1 MRSPLRVCPQCGTT
15 ATGPTCPRDGWATVP
30 QDLVEG
36 THLPRGTLLLGRYVV
51 GAFVEANGIIAL
63 HEGQDSETL
72 QPVRIAV
79 VPLTAGAPLDDIG
92 RVQRAARDLERLSHP
107 NIARVL
113 ATGMTERGDL
123 ALVEEHIDAPTLAE
137 VTRLGPIGTERT
149 ITLGLSLV
157 TGLEAAHAAALA
169 HHDLAPARVRVRPD
183 GSGVITGLGLGD
195 LLGALDPLAARR
207 PTSGP
212 NDAYRAPE
220 QAHDRLV
227 TRHADIYSLGAVL
240 FAALTGHPYMGAGAG
255 PGIELGQPGPAPWT
269 DAAIARPMAEVLA
282 RCLERKPWNRY
293 DSAASVRE
301 ALERARET
309 LARAEEQRPS
319 DLAELAWQP
328 PVSEPATRPTAR
340 PGATRD
346 SGLLAGVPARER
358 DPFETDARPTD
369 DAPIAPIARPVVRHL
384 PERAGG
390 WWLVAALVGLII
402 TGLAMTRLKRSDS
415 APSTSLRTPPREAV
429 AAMDAPAERAL
440 GERAQREA
448 HERLL
453 EAEALAQQELDE
465 QQLLEAEELARTEA
479 EQAGRRA
486 ALEREQREAAA
497 LAQLELEERLWLEGE
512 ELARFDAEDRA
523 RAAKERERLDAERR
537 ALEADARTKR
547 EADAR
552 VRREAEPTRIGV
564 IPGAATA
571 PKRATPTR
579 DGVPAPSS
587 VVGPTEA
594 VPPEAS
600 SHRAML
606 VTVPE
611 GASVLVDGAP
621 VGRTPL
627 TLSWL
632 PGSESSVWVMLEGY
646 EPASLTLSDR
656 QRSKM
661 LRLELVARRP

>member
-1 MRSPLRVCPQCGTT
+1 MRSPLRVCPQCGTPV
-15 ATGPTCPRDGWATVP
+15 TGPTCPRDGWATVP

-51 GAFVEANGIIAL
+51 GAFVGANGPIAL
-63 HEGQDSETL
+63 HEGHDSQTL
-72 QPVRIAV
+72 QPVRVAV
-79 VPLTAGAPLDDIG
+79 VPLTAGATLDDIG
-92 RVQRAARDLERLSHP
+92 RVQRAARELERLSHP
-107 NIARVL
+107 NVARVL

-137 VTRLGPIGTERT
+137 VVRLGPIGAART

-157 TGLEAAHAAALA
+157 AGLEAAHAAALA

-195 LLGALDPLAARR
+195 LLGALDPLAGKRATTG
-207 PTSGP
+207 PT
-212 NDAYRAPE
+212 DHYRAPE

-240 FAALTGHPYMGAGAG
+240 FEALTGHPYTGVGAG
-255 PGIELGQPGPAPWT
+255 PVIEPGQPGPAPWT

-301 ALERARET
+301 ALEQAREALDRT
-309 LARAEEQRPS
+309 EDQRPT
-319 DLAELAWQP
+319 DLAALAWQP

-340 PGATRD
+340 PGTTRD
-346 SGLLAGVPARER
+346 SGLLAGVPAHER
-358 DPFETDARPTD
+358 DPFEAEARPTD
-369 DAPIAPIARPVVRHL
+369 EAPIAPIARPVVRHL

-390 WWLVAALVGLII
+390 WWLVAALVGLIV

-415 APSTSLRTPPREAV
+415 AATTSLRTLPREAV
-429 AAMDAPAERAL
+429 AAMNAPADRAL
-440 GERAQREA
+440 AEKVQRDDD
-448 HERLL
+448 ERLR

-486 ALEREQREAAA
+486 ALEREQREAAE

-512 ELARFDAEDRA
+512 ELARAGAEERA
-523 RAAKERERLDAERR
+523 RAAQERERLDAERR
-537 ALEADARTKR
+537 AFEADARTKR

-552 VRREAEPTRIGV
+552 VRREAIGV
-564 IPGAATA
+564 VPAGATA
-571 PKRATPTR
+571 PDRATPAR
-579 DGVPAPSS
+579 DRIAAPSP
-587 VVGPTEA
+587 VVGQTEAAPTEA
-594 VPPEAS
+594 I

-627 TLSWL
+627 TLSWR

-656 QRSKM
+656 QQAKM
-661 LRLELVARRP
+661 LRLELVARQP